1 MRVLI
6 ADDHAIVRRGVREIL
21 EESAL
26 GLAVDETASAGET
39 LIAVRNK
46 IYDIILLDIS
56 FPDGSGLDVLSQ
68 VRAFNPNTRI
78 LLLSMYPEKQYA
90 QRALRLG
97 ACGYLTKES
106 TSSELIDAIRKISG
120 GGKYI
125 TQGISRTAC

>member
-26 GLAVDETASAGET
+26 GLAVDEAASAGET

-68 VRAFNPNTRI
+68 VHAFNPKH
-78 LLLSMYPEKQYA
+78 SCPAAQYVPGKTVRPA
-90 QRALRLG
+90 RLAPGRLRLPVQREHIQRAG
-97 ACGYLTKES
+97 
-106 TSSELIDAIRKISG
+106 
-120 GGKYI
+120 
-125 TQGISRTAC
+125 